1 MRENPMS
8 ASDVSMA
15 KAAQGLDM
23 LRLYEVPHRGHP
35 GVLGFLMARAE
46 GPPTVVRRPSLDC
59 YLLGIGL
66 NIATIRIDANGRTLR
81 RGTYGMHGVHLVQPN
96 QDADYGFSG
105 RLVNFRLRLST
116 DAVAAALEEMGLAS
130 AGVELAD
137 MAEQSDKVLGSLC
150 RRLLRENLSAH
161 PDTLLIDSAMQ
172 MLVDRIVTLNA
183 TRPVRPAW
191 QESLSA
197 SQRQRAI
204 DYIRHSYMREISLP
218 ELSTAVGLSRSHFL
232 RAFRNTLG
240 TPPHAFV
247 TMYRL
252 HKAGELLR
260 RMSLTLTQ
268 IAAGTGFSSHAH
280 MAATFRQWLGFTPSE
295 LRAPARHGFS
305 DAVALLLP

>member
-1 MRENPMS
+1 
-8 ASDVSMA
+8 
-15 KAAQGLDM
+15 
-23 LRLYEVPHRGHP
+23 
-35 GVLGFLMARAE
+35 
-46 GPPTVVRRPSLDC
+46 
-59 YLLGIGL
+59 
-66 NIATIRIDANGRTLR
+66 
-81 RGTYGMHGVHLVQPN
+81 
-96 QDADYGFSG
+96 
-105 RLVNFRLRLST
+105 
-116 DAVAAALEEMGLAS
+116 MGLAS